1 LPTSGFERGVIFSAT
16 SEKNEN
22 EKKNSCIQASNGHI
36 YPLPGPALN
45 GGKKLWSSSILI
57 NKSDLFVTPIS
68 NDSKICCAS
77 KQLSE
82 KAEK

>member
-1 LPTSGFERGVIFSAT
+1 M
-16 SEKNEN
+16 K
-22 EKKNSCIQASNGHI
+22 KKNSCIQASNGHI

-57 NKSDLFVTPIS
+57 NKNDLFVTPIL

-82 KAEK
+82 KALK